1 MDGVLGGRR
10 EQSQAGLDD
19 VRAELDARVPGII
32 EDQPLAI
39 YVTGSF
45 GRMEARYPRGSDL
58 DLFLLYAP
66 RDRNP
71 DAGIDRL
78 RWYRLAAEIIA
89 ITEALSF
96 KPFSGDGEYLKI
108 HNVWR
113 VGEQLGSRH
122 EDAENGFTARLL
134 LLLESKYLFNEE
146 LYGALLLETIGFY
159 FGPEFRRCEAHG
171 YAE

>member
-1 MDGVLGGRR
+1 MGDVLEQRR
-10 EQSQAGLDD
+10 DQSQAGLDE
-19 VRAELDARVPGII
+19 VRAELDARVSGII
-32 EDQPLAI
+32 EDEPLAI

-66 RDRNP
+66 RNRDP

-89 ITEALSF
+89 ITEDLSF
-96 KPFSGDGEYLKI
+96 KPFSRDGEYLKI

-122 EDAENGFTARLL
+122 DSL
-134 LLLESKYLFNEE
+134 S
-146 LYGALLLETIGFY
+146 ALLGRDISPHVGAVMFTGSACC
-159 FGPEFRRCEAHG
+159 GRPRRG
-171 YAE
+171 R

>member
-1 MDGVLGGRR
+1 MGDVLEQRR
-10 EQSQAGLDD
+10 DQSQAGLDE
-19 VRAELDARVPGII
+19 VRAELDARVSGII
-32 EDQPLAI
+32 EDEPLAI

-66 RDRNP
+66 RNRDP

-89 ITEALSF
+89 ITEDLSF
-96 KPFSGDGEYLKI
+96 KPFSRDGEYLKI

-122 EDAENGFTARLL
+122 DSL
-134 LLLESKYLFNEE
+134 S
-146 LYGALLLETIGFY
+146 ALLGRDISPHVGAVMFTGSA
-159 FGPEFRRCEAHG
+159 C
-171 YAE
+171 